1 MNKSFRLLI
10 VMTERMPK
18 QGVIPVLGRT
28 QNAAA
33 RTLANKLL
41 QKR

>member
-28 QNAAA
+28 QNAAV
-33 RTLANKLL
+33 RNLANKLL